1 MAETTPRKRKAPVAK
16 KAAVAKQ
23 KAVELVV
30 VRGAVGI
37 IETRGYIPAIEAADA
52 MLKSA
57 HVSLA
62 GMKKVGSGL
71 ISIIVRGD
79 VGAVQAATE
88 AGAVAA
94 KAVGQLKSVHVI
106 ANPHEDVEVVIPA
119 IDGHRLPKV

>member
-1 MAETTPRKRKAPVAK
+1 MAETKPRKRKASVAK
-16 KAAVAKQ
+16 KAPMAEQ
-23 KAVELVV
+23 KAAEQVI

-88 AGAVAA
+88 AGARAA
-94 KAVGQLKSVHVI
+94 KAVGRLKSVHVI
-106 ANPHEDVEVVIPA
+106 PNPHEDVEIVIPA
-119 IDGHRLPKV
+119 MDGHSLPKV

>member
-1 MAETTPRKRKAPVAK
+1 MAETKPRKTKAPAAK
-16 KAAVAKQ
+16 KAAVAKKQ
-23 KAVELVV
+23 APVQV

-37 IETRGYIPAIEAADA
+37 VETRGFVPAIEAADA

-57 HVSLA
+57 NVTLA

-71 ISIIVRGD
+71 ISIVVRGD

-94 KAVGQLKSVHVI
+94 KAVGRLRSVHVI
-106 ANPHEDVEVVIPA
+106 PSPHEDVETVIPA
-119 IDGHRLPKV
+119 MDGHSLPKV